1 MKKILTKLNIYYS
14 VALFTFVTTVIIVLG
29 MIPLFLNKWGE
40 IPQGVILGSLVGI
53 LAYLILGIVEGMDEK
68 KKKVTITII
77 VMAARFLLIGLTIA
91 LAATLYY
98 YKGYK
103 IFNVFA
109 VLGGYLLTTLWL
121 LILNLMSKK
130 V

>member
-14 VALFTFVTTVIIVLG
+14 VALFTFITSVIIVLG

-40 IPQGVILGSLVGI
+40 IPQGLILGSLVGI
-53 LAYLILGIVEGMDEK
+53 LSYLVLGIVEGMDEK
-68 KKKVTITII
+68 KKKVAITIVI
-77 VMAARFLLIGLTIA
+77 IAARFLLIGLTIA

-121 LILNLMSKK
+121 LIINLMNKK